1 MTKPSPIED
10 AMARVKAG
18 ELLGPGDMAAIFK
31 IKYSRFNALDKQ
43 HAWDQ
48 FKVRPALGPKCYSGQ
63 LVAKYLAGEPLYVS
77 TFGRKR
83 ATR

>member
-1 MTKPSPIED
+1 VKAVVPVED
-10 AMARVKAG
+10 AMARAAAG
-18 ELLGPGDMAAIFK
+18 ELLGPRDMAAIFK

-48 FKVRPALGPKCYSGQ
+48 FKVRPALGPKQYSGV
-63 LVAKYLAGEPLYVS
+63 LVTKYLAGEPLYAP

-83 ATR
+83 AAR